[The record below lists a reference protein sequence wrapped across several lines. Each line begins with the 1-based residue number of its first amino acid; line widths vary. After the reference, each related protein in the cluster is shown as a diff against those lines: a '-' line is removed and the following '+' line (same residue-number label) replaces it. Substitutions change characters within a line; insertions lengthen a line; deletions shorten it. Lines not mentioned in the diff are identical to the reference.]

1 MDLARGRGKRL
12 SRACRAPGDRSGW
25 TRRTGDSVSESET
38 GQPRVRKAA
47 TFFIFITIVLDAL
60 AIGIV
65 IPVMPQLIASV
76 GHIKLD
82 NAATYVGLFGSSWA
96 LMQLLASPVQGAL
109 SDCYGRRPVI
119 LVSNCGMGMNYM
131 LMALAP
137 NLTVLWIGRLI
148 SGACAGSIPA
158 AMAYLAD
165 VNPPERRAA
174 SFGLI
179 GAGFSVGFM
188 IGPALGG
195 FLGVLGPRAPF
206 WAAAALSLVNFL
218 YGTFVLPESL
228 PKERRAPIEL
238 WRLNPIGA
246 LYGVMRSYP
255 ALSGMLAVS
264 FLLSFAQLGPN
275 NIFVLYA
282 AHWYGWLS
290 PQIGTFMTVGA
301 MAGLVVQAFLVAKA
315 THHLGERRSLILG
328 AALTI
333 VGLTLYGMAPTGMA
347 FWIGVPFAALGGLGG
362 PAWSALMSRQVGP
375 SEQGRLAGAT
385 SSLQS
390 LAQIIAPM
398 LFTGVFQVTIARAGA
413 SRLPQGA
420 PFYMAA
426 IAMGAAAVLAV
437 WTTRRT
443 PKPALA

>member
-1 MDLARGRGKRL
+1 LPGAKGQVRL
-12 SRACRAPGDRSGW
+12 GQPQGNSL
-25 TRRTGDSVSESET
+25 SESGT
-38 GQPRVRKAA
+38 GQPQVRKAA

-137 NLTVLWIGRLI
+137 NLGVLWIGRLI

-165 VNPPERRAA
+165 VNPPEKRAA

-195 FLGVLGPRAPF
+195 FLGALGPRAPF
-206 WAAAALSLVNFL
+206 WAAASLSLVNFL

-228 PKERRAPIEL
+228 ARERRAPIEL

-255 ALSGMLAVS
+255 ALAGMLVVS
-264 FLLSFAQLGPN
+264 LLLSFAQLGPN

-282 AHWYGWLS
+282 AHWYGWNS
-290 PQIGTFMTVGA
+290 PRIGLFMTVGA

-315 THHLGERRSLILG
+315 TQHLGERRSLILG
-328 AALTI
+328 AALT
-333 VGLTLYGMAPTGMA
+333 VAGLTLYGMAPTGVA
-347 FWIGVPFAALGGLGG
+347 FWFGVPFAALGAIGG

-375 SEQGRLAGAT
+375 TEQGRLAGAT

-398 LFTGVFQVTIARAGA
+398 LFTGVFQVTIANGGA
-413 SRLPQGA
+413 SRAAPLPQGA

-426 IAMGAAAVLAV
+426 VVMAAAAVLAI
-437 WTTRRT
+437 WTTRRR
-443 PKPALA
+443 PAAALARA

>member
-1 MDLARGRGKRL
+1 M
-12 SRACRAPGDRSGW
+12 
-25 TRRTGDSVSESET
+25 SESGA

-47 TFFIFITIVLDAL
+47 TFFVFITIVLDAL

-76 GHIKLD
+76 GRVRVED
-82 NAATYVGLFGSSWA
+82 AAGYVGIFGSSWA

-119 LVSNCGMGMNYM
+119 LISNCGMGLNYV

-137 NLTVLWIGRLI
+137 NLSVLWIGRLI

-165 VNPPERRAA
+165 VNPPEKRAA

-195 FLGVLGPRAPF
+195 LLGALGPRAPF

-228 PKERRAPIEL
+228 PHDRRAPIEL
-238 WRLNPIGA
+238 WRLNPVGA
-246 LYGVMRSYP
+246 LYGMLRSYP
-255 ALSGMLAVS
+255 ALSGMLVVS
-264 FLLSFAQLGPN
+264 FLNYFAQLGPN

-282 AHWYGWLS
+282 LHWYHWQS
-290 PQIGTFMTVGA
+290 PQVGLFMTAGA
-301 MAGLVVQAFLVAKA
+301 MASLVVQVFLISKA
-315 THHLGERRSLILG
+315 VKLLGERRCMVFGASLYV
-328 AALTI
+328 A
-333 VGLTLYGMAPTGMA
+333 GLCVYGLAPTGPT
-347 FWIGVPFAALGGLGG
+347 FWLGIPLVSLGVIGG
-362 PAWSALMSRQVGP
+362 PAWSALMSHQVGP
-375 SEQGRLAGAT
+375 SEQGRLAGANA
-385 SSLQS
+385 SLQS
-390 LAQIIAPM
+390 LSQIITPM
-398 LFTGVFQVTIARAGA
+398 LFTTVFSASIPHAGDA
-413 SRLPQGA
+413 GPPPLPQGS
-420 PFYMAA
+420 PFYLAA
-426 IAMGAAAVLAV
+426 IALTLAAPLAIWATRRRPAVAAAS
-437 WTTRRT
+437 
-443 PKPALA
+443 P

>member
-1 MDLARGRGKRL
+1 M
-12 SRACRAPGDRSGW
+12 PGQ
-25 TRRTGDSVSESET
+25 DSLSESDV
-38 GQPRVRKAA
+38 GQPKRRRAA

-76 GHIKLD
+76 AHIQLRD
-82 NAATYVGLFGSSWA
+82 SWSYVGIFGSSWA
-96 LMQLLASPVQGAL
+96 VMQLIASPVQGAL

-119 LVSNCGMGMNYM
+119 LVSNCGMGLNYM

-165 VNPPERRAA
+165 VNPPEKRAA

-195 FLGVLGPRAPF
+195 LLGALGPRAPF

-228 PKERRAPIEL
+228 PRDRRAPIEL
-238 WRLNPIGA
+238 SRLNPIGS
-246 LYGVMRSYP
+246 LYGMIRSYP
-255 ALSGMLAVS
+255 ALSAMLVVS
-264 FLLSFAQLGPN
+264 FLNYFAQLGPN

-282 AHWYGWLS
+282 STWYGWTS
-290 PQIGTFMTVGA
+290 PRIGLFMTVGA
-301 MAGLVVQAFLVAKA
+301 MASLLVQVFLISRAV
-315 THHLGERRSLILG
+315 HLLGERRCMMTG
-328 AALTI
+328 AAI
-333 VGLTLYGMAPTGMA
+333 YVAGLCVYGLAPTGSA
-347 FWIGVPFAALGGLGG
+347 FWLGIPLVSLGVIGG

-375 SEQGRLAGAT
+375 SEQGRLAGANA
-385 SSLQS
+385 SLQS
-390 LAQIIAPM
+390 LSQVITPV
-398 LFTGVFQVTIARAGA
+398 LFTSIYAVTIPQKGA
-413 SRLPQGA
+413 AHPPVLPQGS
-420 PFYMAA
+420 PFYLSA
-426 IAMGAAAVLAV
+426 IALTLAVLLAV
-437 WTTRRT
+437 WSTRRA
-443 PKPALA
+443 PAASVAGA

>member
-1 MDLARGRGKRL
+1 M
-12 SRACRAPGDRSGW
+12 
-25 TRRTGDSVSESET
+25 SESQT
-38 GQPRVRKAA
+38 VQPPVRKAA
-47 TFFIFITIVLDAL
+47 TFFIFITVVLDAL
-60 AIGIV
+60 AMGIV

-76 GHIKLD
+76 GHVRLD
-82 NAATYVGLFGSSWA
+82 DASTYVGLFGSSWA
-96 LMQLLASPVQGAL
+96 LMQLVASPVQGAL

-119 LVSNCGMGMNYM
+119 LISNCGMGLNYM

-137 NLTVLWIGRLI
+137 NLGVLWIGRLI

-165 VNPPERRAA
+165 VNPPEKRAA

-195 FLGVLGPRAPF
+195 FLGALGPRAPF
-206 WAAAALSLVNFL
+206 WAAAVLSLVNFL

-228 PKERRAPIEL
+228 SKERRAPIEL
-238 WRLNPIGA
+238 WRLNPVGA
-246 LYGVMRSYP
+246 LYGMMRSYP

-264 FLLSFAQLGPN
+264 LLLSFAQLGPN

-282 AHWYGWLS
+282 AHWYGWTP
-290 PQIGTFMTVGA
+290 PQIGLFMTVGA
-301 MAGLVVQAFLVAKA
+301 MAGLVVQAFLVARA
-315 THHLGERRSLILG
+315 TRHLGERRSLVLG
-328 AALTI
+328 AALT
-333 VGLTLYGMAPTGMA
+333 VAGLTLYGMAPTGLA
-347 FWIGVPFAALGGLGG
+347 FWFGVPFVSLGAIGG

-375 SEQGRLAGAT
+375 SEQGRLSGAT

-390 LAQIIAPM
+390 LAQIVAPM
-398 LFTGVFQVTIARAGA
+398 LFTGAFQA
-413 SRLPQGA
+413 SISTTAKSHAPLPPGA

-426 IAMGAAAVLAV
+426 VVMAAAALLAI

-443 PKPALA
+443 PSAALVRA